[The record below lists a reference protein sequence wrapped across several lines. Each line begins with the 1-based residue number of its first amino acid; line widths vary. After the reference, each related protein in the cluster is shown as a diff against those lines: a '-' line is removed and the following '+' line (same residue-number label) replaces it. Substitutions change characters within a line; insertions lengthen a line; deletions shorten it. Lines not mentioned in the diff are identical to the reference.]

1 MRNKLINWKA
11 FSDFT
16 LVKIDAREGI
26 FEFKI
31 LFDDFTLQ
39 ASTVEVLLHK
49 ADPLFIVA
57 LRNLFPEPKRNW
69 WRRKI
74 ATKFQNK
81 IFLEQ
86 RPPKTDCQIIAAN
99 FFRRLLVKN
108 SFFLFIKQKS
118 SQHDL
123 GYLPKK
129 NQNKNERTI
138 NKFKRNEKVKQMSSY
153 TRTEEKITIF
163 FF

>member
-49 ADPLFIVA
+49 ADSLYSSATQFISRA
-57 LRNLFPEPKRNW
+57 
-69 WRRKI
+69 
-74 ATKFQNK
+74 
-81 IFLEQ
+81 
-86 RPPKTDCQIIAAN
+86 
-99 FFRRLLVKN
+99 
-108 SFFLFIKQKS
+108 
-118 SQHDL
+118 
-123 GYLPKK
+123 
-129 NQNKNERTI
+129 
-138 NKFKRNEKVKQMSSY
+138 
-153 TRTEEKITIF
+153 
-163 FF
+163 